1 MEDIKSLD
9 ERTGWA
15 FLWTGV
21 EWMRY
26 FLVLTPEGLKIF
38 SCNQRSNVEKT
49 VFITRC
55 AVGFHKPLPLAESKR
70 SKYSLKKR
78 IWKNLLK
85 LVLSDQTLSQTDI
98 AVITIRPRRGKTCYL
113 MFPSEAEAEVWK
125 AGIEE
130 AVVLA
135 DASNAKKERKKLPRR
150 SKAMQQASDAFDQ
163 TKMFLQTKSQ
173 LIPPFGLR
181 WQAYSPLFKVR
192 EAKQTA
198 SMTSICKGEMVDA
211 NKAEIVNVATVKAN
225 PVKPLWY
232 DLETLNGCTS
242 FLCSS
247 YLNIRALEHT
257 SLMVDHFKGS
267 YQMGDSSLPDEL
279 RLEAWKGTAHRIVK
293 ALVDQLL
300 LNNPSLE
307 PCISNDE
314 LLDQLWCASE
324 VWVFGAVHDKIMGAC
339 KQMFAI
345 QDAAL
350 NSILSRLE
358 KVDPAKL
365 GVRAEFEVLVLGE
378 ALDEFR
384 RLNQFRTPYE
394 KAMCLRKTVMC
405 IIDGIQSLIKS
416 CTGALK
422 VTEGLLPCT
431 DDLLSFML
439 LLMARAKVRNLHANA
454 CYMENFINL
463 QKDTNRGELV
473 YHITNFMA
481 ACKYLHSEAVQELLA
496 DISPPPRTV
505 VNQMQALSS
514 DSRSSSP
521 SICRRSSSSF
531 EGSSGGTHITS
542 SSSRVDSL
550 DLEANESRIEE
561 VCDKL
566 SCFDQEAF
574 CSWRGG
580 ESLNGRDFV
589 EFESKDEHYC
599 PDKAWFTERN
609 GKSKSYLPCRMDMRA
624 LALPGESPDFL
635 LAPTYQ

>member
-1 MEDIKSLD
+1 MGMEDIKSLD

-15 FLWTGV
+15 FLWTGA
-21 EWMRY
+21 EWVRH
-26 FLVLTPEGLKIF
+26 FLVLTPGVLTIYP
-38 SCNQRSNVEKT
+38 SIHRSNVEKT
-49 VFITRC
+49 VLVDKC
-55 AVGFHKPLPLAESKR
+55 AIGLHKPLPLTESKS

-85 LVLSDQTLSQTDI
+85 LVLSDQIFSQTDL
-98 AVITIRPRRGKTCYL
+98 AVISIRPRRGKTCYL

-130 AVVLA
+130 SIVLVTVS
-135 DASNAKKERKKLPRR
+135 DSKKVRKKWRR

-163 TKMFLQTKSQ
+163 TKTFLQTKSL

-198 SMTSICKGEMVDA
+198 SLTNPCKGETVNA
-211 NKAEIVNVATVKAN
+211 NAAENVNPACIKAN
-225 PVKPLWY
+225 PIKPLWY
-232 DLETLNGCTS
+232 DLESLNGCTN

-247 YLNIRALEHT
+247 YLNLRALEHT

-345 QDAAL
+345 QDASL
-350 NSILSRLE
+350 NNILARLE
-358 KVDPAKL
+358 KVDPEKL

-394 KAMCLRKTVMC
+394 KAMCLRKTVLC
-405 IIDGIQSLIKS
+405 IINGIQSLIKS

-422 VTEGLLPCT
+422 DTEGLLPCT

-481 ACKYLHSEAVQELLA
+481 ACKYLQSEAVQQLLA
-496 DISPPPRTV
+496 DISLPPKTAV
-505 VNQMQALSS
+505 SQMQALSC

-521 SICRRSSSSF
+521 SFCRSSSSF
-531 EGSSGGTHITS
+531 VTS

-550 DLEANESRIEE
+550 DLEANESRWEE
-561 VCDKL
+561 ACDKS

-574 CSWRGG
+574 CNNWRGSD
-580 ESLNGRDFV
+580 SLNGRDFP
-589 EFESKDEHYC
+589 ELETIEDDFN
-599 PDKAWFTERN
+599 PDKAWFMAREGLVKD
-609 GKSKSYLPCRMDMRA
+609 GKLKSYLPYRSGRRV

>member
-1 MEDIKSLD
+1 MGTEDIKSLD

-15 FLWTGV
+15 FLWTGA
-21 EWMRY
+21 EWTRH
-26 FLVLTPEGLKIF
+26 FLVLTPGVLMIYGTI
-38 SCNQRSNVEKT
+38 QRINTEKT
-49 VFITRC
+49 ILVAKCSI
-55 AVGFHKPLPLAESKR
+55 GLHKPLPLIESKA

-85 LVLSDQTLSQTDI
+85 LVLSDPTLSQMDL
-98 AVITIRPRRGKTCYL
+98 AVMSIRPRRGKKTCYL
-113 MFPSEAEAEVWK
+113 MFSSEAEAEVWK

-130 AVVLA
+130 AIVVA
-135 DASNAKKERKKLPRR
+135 NVSDAKKACKRSSRR

-163 TKMFLQTKSQ
+163 TKMFLQTKSL

-181 WQAYSPLFKVR
+181 WQAYSPLFKIR

-198 SMTSICKGEMVDA
+198 FSTCKEKTVNA
-211 NKAEIVNVATVKAN
+211 NAAENVTPIPIKAN
-225 PVKPLWY
+225 PTKPLWY

-247 YLNIRALEHT
+247 YINMRALEHT

-279 RLEAWKGTAHRIVK
+279 RLEAWKGTARRIVK
-293 ALVDQLL
+293 ALVDELL

-307 PCISNDE
+307 PCIFNDE
-314 LLDQLWCASE
+314 LLDQLWSASE

-345 QDAAL
+345 QDASL
-350 NSILSRLE
+350 NNILARLE
-358 KVDPAKL
+358 KVDPVKL

-378 ALDEFR
+378 ALDSFR

-394 KAMCLRKTVMC
+394 KAMCLRKTVLC
-405 IIDGIQSLIKS
+405 IIDGIQGVIKS

-422 VTEGLLPCT
+422 DTEGLLPCT

-481 ACKYLHSEAVQELLA
+481 ACKYLHSEAVQ
-496 DISPPPRTV
+496 
-505 VNQMQALSS
+505 
-514 DSRSSSP
+514 
-521 SICRRSSSSF
+521 
-531 EGSSGGTHITS
+531 
-542 SSSRVDSL
+542 
-550 DLEANESRIEE
+550 
-561 VCDKL
+561 
-566 SCFDQEAF
+566 
-574 CSWRGG
+574 
-580 ESLNGRDFV
+580 
-589 EFESKDEHYC
+589 
-599 PDKAWFTERN
+599 
-609 GKSKSYLPCRMDMRA
+609 
-624 LALPGESPDFL
+624 
-635 LAPTYQ
+635 